1 MTLYFTPSPTSN
13 LYSDTKTLR
22 TMDSFNDHPGRLCRL
37 CAQPETEDKLIYI
50 YKENEEVEDHL
61 AEIINLSLPIKVSQI
76 DHLPKQICQSCL
88 EKLQATHEFALSCL
102 ATEQELQEL
111 FAANKFQSVGDS
123 SDNSL
128 GDTLKDKIDLK
139 LSTST
144 SAALCEKSTDNLSD
158 LEEGKL
164 EEFMSPLQCRS
175 SESYQCPLC
184 CDGEMGS
191 CLDEPVEL
199 GVQNHISPQKS
210 FEEELMA
217 QYNRANEEDD
227 SSSSVVEEDLES
239 ELESITEVVVDEN
252 IDQRDA
258 AISIGNNSSAGP
270 AKKLRQLKGI
280 PKHRQIRRQKHRVT
294 AARGKRKV
302 QGKAEESDALIWIKA
317 DNEESI
323 PLVQCIHCSGWLP
336 GYASCLQHSLTSH
349 IDVDAADQKTYHCA
363 RCEGVSVST
372 HSDLINHFKKSHCP
386 NHEFEVEECNGQ
398 FVVSDKSQSK
408 ALSEASV
415 PRDITYNCS
424 ICEKGFNWLLNLLQ
438 HSCSQVNCNDL
449 YCNICDQEYRNR
461 QRFVFHMNFH
471 SDIAPALM
479 CDVCDQSFA
488 DDSLLYDHV
497 RFAHV
502 TENVEC
508 SECGKDFRSEK
519 GLTAHQMLAH
529 NSDPTMQNRHKCTT
543 CGKCYR
549 DKQGLKEHLV
559 THMSEKPFPCDKC
572 DRAYNRYSRLK
583 QHQLSHVYTE
593 SMECYECVNCGLA
606 FPDMDKALAHSTSEE
621 HEVQNTV
628 LAKLYRCEYCDTVF
642 SCPDGLNQHRP
653 SHVGEKPFVCHIC
666 GASFH
671 TYSRVTTHKTTH
683 GIYDQ
688 IEPQEGDFTIPRHFL
703 CEHCGVSYP
712 YWSYLQTHRKMR
724 HSENPYSLSCK
735 LCPEKFKNS
744 WSVVYH
750 RKKVHENNG
759 ETKEWRKRTLQ
770 CPHCGVNC
778 MYQHTLSMHIER
790 KHGSLLDD
798 DGKRESYQ
806 CEECGKVFKYQSS
819 LLLHQKMHQGQKS
832 FQCEECDKS
841 FLTIATLRN
850 HTKRCHQGIKP
861 HQCEYCGKA
870 FFHRVTR
877 DDHLRVH
884 TGEKPFKCQ
893 FCDKR
898 FRLKSMLTDHA
909 KIHNDHRPYPC
920 DVCGT
925 SFRRMVHMKQHRM
938 LHTGEK
944 PFQCRYC
951 GQDFRL
957 KQELQRHMKSKHGE
971 LAVENIEEEEYI
983 FADQ

>member
-1 MTLYFTPSPTSN
+1 MVRVST
-13 LYSDTKTLR
+13 
-22 TMDSFNDHPGRLCRL
+22 TMDTLSSHPGRLCRL
-37 CAQPETEDKLIYI
+37 CAHSEMEDKLTYI
-50 YKENEEVEDHL
+50 YTEGESEEQL
-61 AEIINLSLPIKVSQI
+61 AEIINMSLPIKVSQI

-88 EKLQATHEFALSCL
+88 EKVQATHEFALSCL
-102 ATEQELQEL
+102 TSEQELLEL
-111 FAANKFQSVGDS
+111 FSADKFQSITSHSENFIG
-123 SDNSL
+123 
-128 GDTLKDKIDLK
+128 GTLQDKIDINLPISSSDASK
-139 LSTST
+139 VLSGPKEQHLGELMNTGK
-144 SAALCEKSTDNLSD
+144 CE
-158 LEEGKL
+158 
-164 EEFMSPLQCRS
+164 S
-175 SESYQCPLC
+175 SNSYRCPLC
-184 CDGEMGS
+184 CEGEMGS
-191 CLDEPVEL
+191 CFDEPVEL
-199 GVQNHISPQKS
+199 RVVNHLHPFKS
-210 FEEELMA
+210 FEDELMA
-217 QYNRANEEDD
+217 QYKQANEEDD
-227 SSSSVVEEDLES
+227 SSSSVVEEDPEPEFDS
-239 ELESITEVVVDEN
+239 VTEVAPDEITDQQN
-252 IDQRDA
+252 HASID
-258 AISIGNNSSAGP
+258 IGNSSSESS
-270 AKKLRQLKGI
+270 AKKLKIVTTSSKKRKNKKL
-280 PKHRQIRRQKHRVT
+280 KHRVS
-294 AARGKRKV
+294 AARGRKKV
-302 QGKAEESDALIWIKA
+302 QGKPDENDALIWIKA

-323 PLVQCIHCSGWLP
+323 PLVQCLHCSGWLP

-349 IDVDAADQKTYHCA
+349 IDIDETDQKTYHCA

-372 HSDLINHFKKSHCP
+372 HSDLINHFKKTHCP
-386 NHEFEVEECNGQ
+386 NHEFDVEEYNGQ
-398 FVVSDKSQSK
+398 FVVSDKSKLNFS
-408 ALSEASV
+408 SEATV
-415 PRDITYNCS
+415 ARDVTYHCS
-424 ICEKGFNWLLNLLQ
+424 ICEKGFSWLLNLLQ
-438 HSCSQVNCNDL
+438 HSCNQVNCNDL

-461 QRFVFHMNFH
+461 QRFVFHMHFH
-471 SDIAPALM
+471 SEKAPALI
-479 CDVCDQSFA
+479 CDVCEQPFA

-497 RFAHV
+497 RFAHLS
-502 TENVEC
+502 ENVKC

-519 GLTAHQMLAH
+519 GLAAHQMIAH
-529 NSDPTMQNRHKCTT
+529 NSDPSIQNRHKCTE

-559 THMSEKPFPCDKC
+559 THMSVKPFPCDKC

-583 QHQLSHVYTE
+583 QHQLSHVYSE
-593 SMECYECVNCGLA
+593 SMECYECADCGLA
-606 FPDMDKALAHSTSEE
+606 FPDVDKAVSHSNSEE
-621 HEVQNTV
+621 HEIQRTV
-628 LAKLYRCEYCDTVF
+628 LSKLLRCEYCDTVF

-666 GASFH
+666 GASFNS
-671 TYSRVTTHKTTH
+671 YARVTTHKTTH
-683 GIYDQ
+683 GVYDQ

-759 ETKEWRKRTLQ
+759 ETKEWRKRSLQ

-778 MYQHTLSMHIER
+778 MYQHTLIMHIER
-790 KHGSLLDD
+790 KHGSLQDD

-806 CEECGKVFKYQSS
+806 CEECGKSS
-819 LLLHQKMHQGQKS
+819 LMLHQKMHQGKKS

-861 HQCEYCGKA
+861 HQCEFCGKA

-893 FCDKR
+893 FCDKS

-920 DVCGT
+920 DVCGQ

-957 KQELQRHMKSKHGE
+957 KQELQRHMKSKHGD
-971 LAVENIEEEEYI
+971 LTLENIEEEEFI
-983 FADQ
+983 FAE